1 MQKTQAGHS
10 WPFGPL
16 TMPGGRSSLSSFIL
30 SPFSGSS
37 LVDSFFSVMFSDGST
52 LGGTADVRSTGLLLV
67 SLTDL
72 VFLVVLVE
80 EEEVVEAAAGCS

>member
-1 MQKTQAGHS
+1 
-10 WPFGPL
+10 
-16 TMPGGRSSLSSFIL
+16 MPGGRSSLSSFL

-72 VFLVVLVE
+72 VFLVVLVV
-80 EEEVVEAAAGCS
+80 EEVVEAAAGCS